1 MIYLHYNAGCF
12 NMQHPAFRIESS
24 LVVSSESEYNI
35 TKTNTL
41 IKDRK
46 EIMKGMKP
54 IKIYSCADRIQADM
68 IVEALNENGIPAYTE
83 SQGSGGYMNIYMG
96 TSVFGTDIYVDEA
109 DTARAKE
116 IVAALSLPA
125 EENDDARETQDIS
138 EQPVDKKLPV
148 IRVIYLIAAVLMLIG
163 AIAPSI
169 IDIF

>member
-1 MIYLHYNAGCF
+1 
-12 NMQHPAFRIESS
+12 MQHPAFRIESS

-83 SQGSGGYMNIYMG
+83 SQGSGGPQIQACPSPQKPPKAFLSSPWPFPEGMP
-96 TSVFGTDIYVDEA
+96 
-109 DTARAKE
+109 ARTNLRRCRPSGRAPE
-116 IVAALSLPA
+116 IP
-125 EENDDARETQDIS
+125 
-138 EQPVDKKLPV
+138 
-148 IRVIYLIAAVLMLIG
+148 
-163 AIAPSI
+163 
-169 IDIF
+169 

>member
-68 IVEALNENGIPAYTE
+68 IVEALNENGTGKRRIHEYLY
-83 SQGSGGYMNIYMG
+83 GY
-96 TSVFGTDIYVDEA
+96 
-109 DTARAKE
+109 
-116 IVAALSLPA
+116 
-125 EENDDARETQDIS
+125 
-138 EQPVDKKLPV
+138 
-148 IRVIYLIAAVLMLIG
+148 IRIWNGYLCR
-163 AIAPSI
+163 
-169 IDIF
+169 